1 MAHPE
6 RPWLTAGWLRAE
18 LGALLACRYPM
29 PLQSLQLSLYGY
41 RVQHAGAPAF
51 SLRRPPWWR
60 RSILLQAA
68 PLLELRVAA
77 APDGVHVCIVPAA
90 GARAHA
96 QRGACIG
103 RAAQWIVPI
112 NDSMKT
118 CAIDTPVRQAAF
130 LAQVLLESS
139 EFHQLQEALSYSAE
153 RLHQVW
159 PQRFPNLEVAAA
171 YSHNP
176 QKLANHVYAGR
187 MGNGDEASGDGWKY
201 RGCGLIQLTGR
212 NAAPTG
218 NVRGAR

>member
-1 MAHPE
+1 MTVTDIT
-6 RPWLTAGWLRAE
+6 TA
-18 LGALLACRYPM
+18 
-29 PLQSLQLSLYGY
+29 QLS
-41 RVQHAGAPAF
+41 A
-51 SLRRPPWWR
+51 
-60 RSILLQAA
+60 ILT
-68 PLLELRVAA
+68 VADA
-77 APDGVHVCIVPAA
+77 EV
-90 GARAHA
+90 
-96 QRGACIG
+96 

-201 RGCGLIQLTGR
+201 RGRGLIQLTGR
-212 NAAPTG
+212 SNYELFSRAMAVDALTNPDLLQAPAGAALSAGWFWRSRGLNELADQTG
-218 NVRGAR
+218 GADGEAHFEALTRRINGGITGLPQRRAYWERARRALGVVPA